1 MKQADEGRILK
12 NRSSSAL
19 CSAQRLDIVFMDKTF
34 LLRSLFQLA
43 SVGATVFLAFGVMLW
58 LQPGWLITH
67 LRKQSPDVLYSVETD
82 EKVVALTIDDGPD
95 ACGSPRI
102 LDVLDE
108 YDAHA
113 TFFLISEHIPGN
125 EEYVER
131 MVAEGHEL
139 GNHLTA
145 DEPSISLSNGEFERE
160 LLKADQALTEYVDDV
175 RWVRPGSG
183 WYNEEM
189 LATMEKHDYQCALG
203 DAYPYDPQIS
213 IYWFSAYYV
222 LGNVKPGSVIVLH
235 DYNRRGGRTTKALEI
250 ILPKLAERGYKVV
263 TLSELAGIQAGE

>member
-1 MKQADEGRILK
+1 
-12 NRSSSAL
+12 
-19 CSAQRLDIVFMDKTF
+19 MDKTL
-34 LLRSLFQLA
+34 LLRSFFWFASLA
-43 SVGATVFLAFGVMLW
+43 LTVFFAFGILLW
-58 LQPGWLITH
+58 LQPEWLLGH
-67 LRKQSPDVLYSVETD
+67 LRKQSPEVLYSVETD

-102 LDVLDE
+102 LNVLDE

-113 TFFLISEHIPGN
+113 TFFLITDHIPGN
-125 EEYVER
+125 EIFVER
-131 MVAEGHEL
+131 MLAEGHEL

-145 DEPSISLSNGEFERE
+145 DEPSIALKNGEFERE
-160 LLKADQALTEYVDDV
+160 LLKADEVLTQYVDDV

-189 LATMEKHDYQCALG
+189 LVTMKKHDYQCALG
-203 DAYPYDPQIS
+203 NVYPYDPQIS

-222 LGNVKPGSVIVLH
+222 LGNIKPGSVIVLH

-250 ILPKLAERGYKVV
+250 ILPKLAEQGYKVV
-263 TLSELAGIQAGE
+263 TLSELVGE

>member
-1 MKQADEGRILK
+1 MEKNILV
-12 NRSSSAL
+12 RA
-19 CSAQRLDIVFMDKTF
+19 AVTTGIT
-34 LLRSLFQLA
+34 
-43 SVGATVFLAFGVMLW
+43 AFISFGIALW
-58 LQPGWLITH
+58 LKPEWLIAR
-67 LRKQSPDVLYSVETD
+67 LRKQSPEVLYSVDTD

-95 ACGSPRI
+95 PCGSPRI
-102 LDVLDE
+102 LDVLNE

-125 EEYVER
+125 EVFVER

-145 DEPSISLSNGEFERE
+145 DEPSIALSNEEFERE
-160 LLKADQALTEYVDDV
+160 LLEADQVLTEYVDDV
-175 RWVRPGSG
+175 RWLRPGSG
-183 WYNEEM
+183 WYNDSM
-189 LATMEKHDYQCALG
+189 LSTIKAHGYQCALG
-203 DAYPYDPQIS
+203 NVYPYDPQIS

-250 ILPKLAERGYKVV
+250 ILPKLTEWGYKVV
-263 TLSELAGIQAGE
+263 TLSELVENGKE

>member
-1 MKQADEGRILK
+1 
-12 NRSSSAL
+12 
-19 CSAQRLDIVFMDKTF
+19 MDKVF
-34 LLRSLFQLA
+34 LVRTA
-43 SVGATVFLAFGVMLW
+43 VTTGITVFISFGVALW
-58 LQPGWLITH
+58 LKPEWLISR
-67 LRKQSPDVLYSVETD
+67 LRKQSPEVLYSVDTD

-95 ACGSPRI
+95 TCGSPRI

-125 EEYVER
+125 EVFVER

-145 DEPSISLSNGEFERE
+145 DEPSIALSNEEFEQE
-160 LLKADQALTEYVDDV
+160 LLEADLALTEYVEDV
-175 RWVRPGSG
+175 KWMRPGSG

-189 LATMEKHDYQCALG
+189 LATIKEHGYQCALG
-203 DAYPYDPQIS
+203 NVYPYDPQIS

-263 TLSELAGIQAGE
+263 TLSELVKNGNSEK

>member
-1 MKQADEGRILK
+1 MDKAFLVRAAVTTGI
-12 NRSSSAL
+12 
-19 CSAQRLDIVFMDKTF
+19 IVFI
-34 LLRSLFQLA
+34 S
-43 SVGATVFLAFGVMLW
+43 FGVVLW
-58 LQPGWLITH
+58 LKPEWLIAH
-67 LRKQSPDVLYSVETD
+67 LRKQSPEILYSVDTD

-95 ACGSPRI
+95 PCGSPRI

-125 EEYVER
+125 EAFVER

-145 DEPSISLSNGEFERE
+145 DEPSIALSNEEFERE
-160 LLKADQALTEYVDDV
+160 LLEADLALTEYVDDV
-175 RWVRPGSG
+175 RWMRPGSG
-183 WYNEEM
+183 WYNDEM
-189 LATMEKHDYQCALG
+189 LATIKKHDYQCALG
-203 DAYPYDPQIS
+203 NVYPYDPQIG

-235 DYNRRGGRTTKALEI
+235 DYNQRGGRTTKALEI

-263 TLSELAGIQAGE
+263 TLSELVENGNGQ

>member
-1 MKQADEGRILK
+1 MMNQ
-12 NRSSSAL
+12 
-19 CSAQRLDIVFMDKTF
+19 
-34 LLRSLFQLA
+34 SLFFQLTTVGA
-43 SVGATVFLAFGVMLW
+43 SVLLTFGVALW
-58 LQPGWLITH
+58 LKPEWLIAH
-67 LRKQSPDVLYSVETD
+67 LRKQSPEVIYSVETD

-95 ACGSPRI
+95 SFGSPRI
-102 LDVLDE
+102 LDILDK

-113 TFFLISEHIPGN
+113 TFFLISAHIPGN

-145 DEPSISLSNGEFERE
+145 DRPSIALSDEEFERE
-160 LLKADQALTEYVDDV
+160 LLSADEVLTQYVDDV

-183 WYNEEM
+183 WYNEKM
-189 LATMEKHDYQCALG
+189 LATMAKHDYRCALG
-203 DAYPYDPQIS
+203 DVYPYDPQIS

-235 DYNRRGGRTTKALEI
+235 DYNRRGERTTKALEI
-250 ILPKLAERGYKVV
+250 ILPKLAEQGYKVV
-263 TLSELAGIQAGE
+263 TLSELVANGNGGAIIH